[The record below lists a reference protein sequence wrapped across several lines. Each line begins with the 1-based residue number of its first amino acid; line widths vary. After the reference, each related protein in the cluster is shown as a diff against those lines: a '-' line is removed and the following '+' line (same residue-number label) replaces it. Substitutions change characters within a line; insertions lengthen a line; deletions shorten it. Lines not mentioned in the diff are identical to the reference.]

1 MYKIIGELESLGD
14 SGEAISRILS
24 RKNIHSKVFD
34 ENMLRSLGN
43 MTDAVESAYDAM
55 IENLSSAHG
64 GSLEEISNAYNAEDR
79 INSVRNYLRDNEIE
93 NIESGRTNYQTS
105 VYYMDI
111 IGELERMGDY
121 MINISQTLERTFR
134 VLR

>member
-1 MYKIIGELESLGD
+1 MYKI
-14 SGEAISRILS
+14 ISRILS

>member
-1 MYKIIGELESLGD
+1 
-14 SGEAISRILS
+14 
-24 RKNIHSKVFD
+24 
-34 ENMLRSLGN
+34 

>member
-1 MYKIIGELESLGD
+1 MYKIIG
-14 SGEAISRILS
+14 RILS

>member
-43 MTDAVESAYDAM
+43 MADAVESAYDAM